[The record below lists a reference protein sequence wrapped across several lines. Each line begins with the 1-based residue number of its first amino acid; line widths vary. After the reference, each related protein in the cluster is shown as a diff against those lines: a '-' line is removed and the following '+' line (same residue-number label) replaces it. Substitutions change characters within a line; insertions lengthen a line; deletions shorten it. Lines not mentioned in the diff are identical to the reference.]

1 MPSAEVELHTTSV
14 AEFVSSRVFVQ
25 LQQVENLV
33 RGEEK
38 SDSLKFA
45 ASQKHLGLAKSIF
58 SLHNRTSERG
68 EKIIV

>member
-1 MPSAEVELHTTSV
+1 L
-14 AEFVSSRVFVQ
+14 Q